1 MFTKLKKWNHS
12 FKLFMI
18 KRPFLYTLF
27 LLAIFLITQMIIN
40 VYRNEPILANF
51 TNNLAIFWILIV
63 GYLASW
69 LSKKQGKQFLIC
81 FLFTFT
87 YLMIQSI
94 LDKSIVD
101 YTSVLILLFLALLLG
116 GISWMLADTVAS
128 RKKELE
134 KSEDES
140 TNS

>member
-1 MFTKLKKWNHS
+1 
-12 FKLFMI
+12 
-18 KRPFLYTLF
+18 
-27 LLAIFLITQMIIN
+27 MIIN

-51 TNNLAIFWILIV
+51 NNNLAVFWILIV

-69 LSKKQGKQFLIC
+69 LSKRQGQQFLIC

-101 YTSVLILLFLALLLG
+101 YTSVLIILFIALLLG
-116 GISWMLADTVAS
+116 GVSWMLADTVTS